1 MNMTITEL
9 ILYPLIIAIAL
20 ALAWHDLRKPG
31 DYFADLTKGS
41 HKKGRKL

>member
-1 MNMTITEL
+1 MHITEA
-9 ILYPLIIAIAL
+9 ILLLLVITLTL

-41 HKKGRKL
+41 HKKGKRL

>member
-1 MNMTITEL
+1 MNITES
-9 ILYPLIIAIAL
+9 ILLLLVIAIAL

-41 HKKGRKL
+41 HKKGKRL